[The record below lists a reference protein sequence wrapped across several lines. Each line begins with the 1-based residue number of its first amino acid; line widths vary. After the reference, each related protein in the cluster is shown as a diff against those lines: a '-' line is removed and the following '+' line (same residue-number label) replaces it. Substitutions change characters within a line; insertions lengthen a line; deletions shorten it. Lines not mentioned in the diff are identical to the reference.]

1 MNKGKFLKLN
11 GQPASFE
18 DIKFRKEAVKRII
31 INHPQYKQVYERIR
45 ETHLL
50 SVGSTQPDGVFLS
63 GLTGVGKTT
72 LLKDY
77 RDKYPRYIEDGIT
90 KIPIVYC
97 KVPVGATP
105 KSVASQLL
113 YSLGDP
119 NYERGT
125 ETVQTARILKFVEKC
140 EVQMIIIDEFQHLID
155 RDTQHVLHKASHW
168 VKTFME
174 DVKVPIL
181 LCGMP
186 ESDKVFKY
194 TDQLDRRFCIR
205 VQLTAFKYGTKD
217 EQFEFRAFLNNVD
230 KQLPFPEQSYIADR
244 PLAEK
249 LFYASKGVP
258 FYVMK
263 ILEEATVHALKLGQD
278 RIEEF
283 DLYKGY
289 NAMTVSKRPFA
300 VNPFDNPDF
309 NLLDAIDEEE
319 RKNKRHG
326 SQKHGA

>member
-1 MNKGKFLKLN
+1 MNKEEFPKLN

-18 DIKFRKEAVKRII
+18 DIKARKETVKRII
-31 INHPQYKQVYERIR
+31 INHPQYKKVYDRIR

-77 RDKYPRYIEDGIT
+77 RDRYPRYIEDGIT

-119 NYERGT
+119 NYEKGT
-125 ETVQTARILKFVEKC
+125 ETVQTARILNFVEKC

-168 VKTFME
+168 IKTFME

-205 VQLTAFKYGTKD
+205 EELTSFKYSTK
-217 EQFEFRAFLNNVD
+217 EYQIEFRAFLNNVD
-230 KQLPFPEQSYIADR
+230 KQLPFPEQAYIADR
-244 PLAEK
+244 SLAEK
-249 LFYASKGVP
+249 LFYSSKGVP

-263 ILEEATVHALKLGQD
+263 ILEEATVHALKNGQD
-278 RIEEF
+278 QITED

-289 NAMTVSKRPFA
+289 NSVTISQRPYA
-300 VNPFDNPDF
+300 ANPFNDPDF
-309 NLLDAIDEEE
+309 NLLDAIDKE
-319 RKNKRHG
+319 KLDSK
-326 SQKHGA
+326 KHGA

>member
-1 MNKGKFLKLN
+1 MAKDRYPKLN
-11 GQPASFE
+11 GQPASF
-18 DIKFRKEAVKRII
+18 DDLKSRKEAVKRII
-31 INHPQYKQVYERIR
+31 INHPQYKEVYERIR

-72 LLKDY
+72 LLIDYKD
-77 RDKYPRYIEDGIT
+77 RYPRYIEDGIT

-105 KSVASQLL
+105 KSVASKLL
-113 YSLGDP
+113 YSIGDP
-119 NYERGT
+119 NYDRGT
-125 ETVQTARILKFVEKC
+125 ETDQTARILNFVEKC

-155 RDTQHVLHKASHW
+155 RDTQHVLYKASHW
-168 VKTFME
+168 VKTFMD

-205 VQLTAFKYGTKD
+205 VQLTAFKYGTRE
-217 EQFEFRAFLNNVD
+217 EQIEFRAFLNNVD
-230 KQLPFPEQSYIADR
+230 KQLPFSEQAFIADR
-244 PLAEK
+244 SLAEE

-263 ILEEATVHALKLGQD
+263 ILEEATVYALKLGQD
-278 RIEEF
+278 RITEF
-283 DLYKGY
+283 DLYMGY
-289 NAMTVSKRPFA
+289 NSVTVSQRPYA
-300 VNPFDNPDF
+300 INPFNNPDF
-309 NLLDAIDEEE
+309 NLLDALDKEK
-319 RKNKRHG
+319 RDSKRHG
-326 SQKHGA
+326 E